1 VEIIFH
7 ALLLLLGQHLVSAAN
22 RNSSEPIRR
31 KNIVK
36 SIRRLYFYLVA
47 LISIEIVLWGLVS
60 LLRSIVDQTLSGGA
74 DALAQALALILV
86 GVPIFL
92 IHWLWAQRAS
102 ARDEEEK
109 TATIRAAFF
118 YGILLGTLIPVA
130 QNLLSFIDRSL
141 VQVTGLGVEG
151 AFSSFRNQTLADNLI
166 AILMNGIVAG
176 YFWNI
181 LRGEWATIPD
191 PLRGENFTDVR
202 RLYRYI
208 WMLYGLLLTVFGA
221 QQILRFLLYI
231 PGDTLGD
238 LGRDVAVNGV
248 ALLLVG
254 TPIWA
259 YSWQLIQESL
269 ADPAEMGSTL
279 RLGILYLLALGG
291 VITVITT
298 AFMVINAILSALLGQ
313 DILFSEFIR
322 DVGGPISIGVPLGLV
337 WAYYGFWLSRHIE
350 AVGDRV
356 RQAAMKRLYNYV
368 LSLIGLV
375 VAFAG
380 VASLFRFIIDM
391 LLGSGILMTDTTRS
405 TLAASIA
412 SILVGLPLWLII
424 WRPIQAEALTLD
436 EMGDHARRSVLRKTY
451 LYLVLFVSVI
461 GGMATAVGLVYQLIR
476 VVLSGDT
483 GSDFINTVLNLTQ
496 LLFLFGIVLVYH
508 LNVLRKDGAFT
519 ADSLA
524 EKQSGY
530 SVLIVDSGN
539 EFVQSVQAALM
550 KLESKAQLTITNP
563 EAKPEGTFNAILL
576 SGSLAVDA
584 PEWIRSFNGSRIVVQ
599 NESKDIV
606 WTADPGQ
613 AAQSVQ
619 QLAEGQEILR
629 QKTGRSPWMIAIYI
643 FAALF
648 TLQLLFLLLALGI
661 SLITR

>member
-1 VEIIFH
+1 M
-7 ALLLLLGQHLVSAAN
+7 
-22 RNSSEPIRR
+22 
-31 KNIVK
+31 K

-47 LISIEIVLWGLVS
+47 LISIEVVLWGLVG
-60 LLRSIVDQTLSGGA
+60 LLRSIVDETISGGA

-118 YGILLGTLIPVA
+118 YAILLGTLIPVA
-130 QNLLSFIDRSL
+130 QNLLSFFDRSL
-141 VQVTGLGVEG
+141 VQVTGLGVERAFR
-151 AFSSFRNQTLADNLI
+151 AFSEQTLADNLI
-166 AILMNGIVAG
+166 AIIMNGIVAA

-181 LRGEWATIPD
+181 LRSEWGTLPD
-191 PLRGENFTDVR
+191 PLRRENFTEVR

-208 WMLYGLLLTVFGA
+208 WMLYGLLLTIFGA

-231 PGDTLGD
+231 PGDVLGD
-238 LGRDVAVNGV
+238 LGREVAVNGV

-254 TPIWA
+254 TPLWA
-259 YSWQLIQESL
+259 YSLRVIQDSL

-298 AFMVINAILSALLGQ
+298 AFLVINTILSVLLGQ
-313 DILFSEFIR
+313 ELSFDEFIR
-322 DVGGPISIGVPLGLV
+322 EIGGPISIGVPLGLV
-337 WAYYGFWLSRHIE
+337 WAYYGYWLNRHIA

-380 VASLFRFIIDM
+380 VTSLFRFIIDM
-391 LLGSGILMTDTTRS
+391 LIGRGMLLTETTRS
-405 TLAASIA
+405 TLTASLA
-412 SILVGLPLWLII
+412 SILVGLPLWLMM
-424 WRPIQAEALTLD
+424 WRPMQAEALTQSEL
-436 EMGDHARRSVLRKTY
+436 GDHARRSVLRKTY

-483 GSDFINTVLNLTQ
+483 VSDFVNTVLNLTQ
-496 LLFLFGIVLVYH
+496 LLFLFGVVLVYH

-519 ADSLA
+519 ADALA

-539 EFVQSVQAALM
+539 EFVQSVKAALM
-550 KLESKAQLTITNP
+550 KLGSKVQVTVTNP
-563 EAKPEGTFNAILL
+563 EARPEGNFNAILL
-576 SGSLAVDA
+576 NGSLAVDA
-584 PEWIRSFNGSRIVVQ
+584 PDWIRSFNGSRIVVQ
-599 NESKDIV
+599 NEAEDIV
-606 WTADPGQ
+606 WTDD
-613 AAQSVQ
+613 AAQAVQSIQ
-619 QLAEGQEILR
+619 QLAEGEEILK
-629 QKTGRSPWMIAIYI
+629 QKTGRSPWMIAIYV

-648 TLQLLFLLLALGI
+648 MLQLLFLLLALGI
-661 SLITR
+661 SLVAR

>member
-1 VEIIFH
+1 M
-7 ALLLLLGQHLVSAAN
+7 
-22 RNSSEPIRR
+22 
-31 KNIVK
+31 K

-47 LISIEIVLWGLVS
+47 LISIEVVLWGLVG
-60 LLRSIVDQTLSGGA
+60 LLRSIVDETISGGA

-92 IHWLWAQRAS
+92 VHWLWAQRSS

-118 YGILLGTLIPVA
+118 YGILLGTLIPVV

-141 VQVTGLGVEG
+141 VQVTGLGVERAFR
-151 AFSSFRNQTLADNLI
+151 AFSEQTLADNLI
-166 AILMNGIVAG
+166 AIIMNGIVAA

-181 LRGEWATIPD
+181 LRGAWATLSD
-191 PLRGENFTDVR
+191 RENFTEVR

-208 WMLYGLLLTVFGA
+208 WMLYSLLLTVFGA

-231 PGDTLGD
+231 PGDVLGD
-238 LGRDVAVNGV
+238 LGREVAVNGI

-259 YSWQLIQESL
+259 YSLRVIQDSL

-298 AFMVINAILSALLGQ
+298 TFLIINTILSVVLGQ
-313 DILFSEFIR
+313 DISFNEFIR
-322 DVGGPISIGVPLGLV
+322 EVGGPISIGVPLGLV
-337 WAYYGFWLSRHIE
+337 WAYYGYWLNRHIE
-350 AVGDRV
+350 AVGDPV
-356 RQAAMKRLYNYV
+356 RQAALRRLYNYV
-368 LSLIGLV
+368 ISLIGLV

-380 VASLFRFIIDM
+380 VTSLFRFIIDM
-391 LLGSGILMTDTTRS
+391 VIGSGLLLTDTTRG
-405 TLAASIA
+405 TLTASIA
-412 SILVGLPLWLII
+412 SILVGLPLWLVM
-424 WRPIQAEALTLD
+424 WRPMQAEALTQG

-451 LYLVLFVSVI
+451 LYLILFVSVI

-483 GSDFINTVLNLTQ
+483 GSDFVNTVLNLTQ
-496 LLFLFGIVLVYH
+496 LLFLFGVVLVYH

-519 ADSLA
+519 ADALA

-530 SVLIVDSGN
+530 SVLIIDSGN
-539 EFVQSVQAALM
+539 EFVQSVKAALM
-550 KLESKAQLTITNP
+550 KLGSKVQVTVTNP
-563 EAKPEGTFNAILL
+563 EARPEGNFNAILL
-576 SGSLAVDA
+576 NGSLAVDA
-584 PEWIRSFNGSRIVVQ
+584 PDWIRSFNGSRIVVQ
-599 NESKDIV
+599 NEAKDIV
-606 WTADPGQ
+606 WTDD
-613 AAQSVQ
+613 AAQAVHSIQ
-619 QLAEGQEILR
+619 QLAEGEEILK
-629 QKTGRSPWMIAIYI
+629 QKTGRSPWMIAIYV

-648 TLQLLFLLLALGI
+648 MLQLLFLLLALGI
-661 SLITR
+661 SLVAR

>member
-1 VEIIFH
+1 
-7 ALLLLLGQHLVSAAN
+7 
-22 RNSSEPIRR
+22 
-31 KNIVK
+31 VK

-92 IHWLWAQRAS
+92 VHWLWAQRAS

-141 VQVTGLGVEG
+141 VQVMGLGVES

-166 AILMNGIVAG
+166 AILMNGVVAG

-181 LRGEWATIPD
+181 LRGEWGTLPD
-191 PLRGENFTDVR
+191 KENFAEVR

-231 PGDTLGD
+231 PGDVLGD
-238 LGRDVAVNGV
+238 LGREVAVNGV

-254 TPIWA
+254 TPVWA
-259 YSWQLIQESL
+259 YSWRVIQESL

-298 AFMVINAILSALLGQ
+298 AFMVIKTILSALLGQ
-313 DILFSEFIR
+313 DISFSEFLR
-322 DVGGPISIGVPLGLV
+322 DVGGPISIGVPLGLA
-337 WAYYGFWLSRHIE
+337 WAYYGYWLSRHIE
-350 AVGDRV
+350 AVGERV

-375 VAFAG
+375 VAFVG

-391 LLGSGILMTDTTRS
+391 LLDSGILITDTMRG
-405 TLAASIA
+405 TLAASVA
-412 SILVGLPLWLII
+412 SIVVGLPLWLIM
-424 WRPIQAEALTLD
+424 WRPMQAEALTSD

-483 GSDFINTVLNLTQ
+483 GSDFVNTELNLTQ

-508 LNVLRKDGAFT
+508 LTVLRKDGAFT

-550 KLESKAQLTITNP
+550 KLESKAQLTVTNP
-563 EAKPEGTFNAILL
+563 DARPEGTFNAILL
-576 SGSLAVDA
+576 SGNLAINA

-599 NESKDIV
+599 NEAKDIV
-606 WTADPGQ
+606 WTDDPVQ
-613 AAQSVQ
+613 AAQSIQ
-619 QLAEGQEILR
+619 QLAEGEEIRR

-648 TLQLLFLLLALGI
+648 MLQLLFLLLALGI